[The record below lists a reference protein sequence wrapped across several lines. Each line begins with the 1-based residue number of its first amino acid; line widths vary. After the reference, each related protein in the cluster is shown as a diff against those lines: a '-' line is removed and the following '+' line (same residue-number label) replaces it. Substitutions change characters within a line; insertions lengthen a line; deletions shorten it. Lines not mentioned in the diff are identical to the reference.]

1 MKEKLMH
8 NTGLKLLSVGLAFLF
23 WVGVINSQDP
33 VTTVKFDDIPVTTI
47 NEDALTA
54 KDKIPEIV
62 EGDTV
67 DVVIEAR
74 RSVCDALSEKDIL
87 AVADFSKISVT
98 DAVPIEVT
106 VQGYSDRDVDI
117 VRGTN
122 QVMTLRLEDYVSRD
136 VRLKIVT
143 TGTPTEGYVVGD
155 TVSSPNMIT
164 VSGSSTQVGK
174 IKEIIV
180 VVNVD
185 GISSEHQVTAVPVVY
200 DGNGDVVGSA
210 RISLSS
216 ETVTVRVPVLKT
228 KTMNLRV
235 TTQGTVADGYEL
247 SNISYQPQSVVVAG
261 TEEDLKELGSTLFAS
276 VDVTGRSGTIEDNI
290 DIRSLWDSAL
300 TSVRLVEEDDLLAV
314 TIQITEHEEKVLE
327 LSESSIL
334 QNGLQKGLEV
344 TGITLSGRQVRVKGS
359 KARLNYI
366 NIERLAPYIDLSG
379 CETAGIYELPVQF
392 RLVSG
397 ITVQN
402 ELRATVEIA
411 VTENAVQAEPVE

>member
-47 NEDALTA
+47 HEDALTA

-62 EGDTV
+62 EGNTV

-74 RSVCDALSEKDIL
+74 RSVCEALTAKDIF

-106 VQGYSDRDVDI
+106 VRGYSERDVDVI
-117 VRGTN
+117 RGMN

-143 TGTPTEGYVVGD
+143 TGNPTEGYVVGD

-185 GISSEHQVTAVPVVY
+185 GISSAHQVTAVPVVY
-200 DGNGDVVGSA
+200 DGNGDVVGNT

-216 ETVTVRVPVLKT
+216 ETVNVRVPVLKT

-247 SNISYQPQSVVVAG
+247 SNVSYQPQSVVVAG
-261 TEEDLKELGSTLFAS
+261 TEEELKELGSTLIAS

-290 DIRSLWDSAL
+290 DIRSLWDAAL

-327 LSESSIL
+327 LSENSIL
-334 QNGLQKGLEV
+334 QNGIQKGLDV
-344 TGITLSGRQVRVKGS
+344 IKLTLSGRQVRVKGS
-359 KARLNYI
+359 KARLTYI
-366 NIERLAPYIDLSG
+366 SMERLAPYIDFSS
-379 CETAGIYELPVQF
+379 CDAAGIYELPIQF
-392 RLVSG
+392 RTVSG

-402 ELRATVEIA
+402 ELLATVEIA
-411 VTENAVQAEPVE
+411 VTEEVQDAPEE